1 MNKKKI
7 RLIIALMSVALA
19 GIISLQVYWIAHDI
33 RLKEKQFDQAV
44 AQAMNAV
51 VDQIETREA
60 FHLIS
65 RRFYD
70 LDPARIS
77 ELMLNDSMYDLPL
90 QIAGSPEQ
98 VAPAAVPG
106 PPPIFDDLDNADINI
121 EFHQPG
127 NPRTILRFQRKNFH
141 HVDSLNERTVRSS
154 RVTRIYNDSSEI
166 TIRKNQE
173 KVKSRME
180 KLQRVMQQMAVE
192 FVGKESEVT
201 QRINPYQL
209 DTIIKTELRNYGVN
223 LECNYGVLNG
233 STNTLLFS
241 KSTVS
246 PAELLHSRY
255 KTLLFPN
262 DIFSKP
268 DFLILH
274 FPGSIKYV
282 LASMWLMLA
291 GSSLFTLII
300 VLSFTYTIQVIFRQ
314 KKLSDIKSDFIN
326 NMTHEFKT
334 PIATISLATDSIR
347 DTRVSQNREKL
358 EYFLNIIRDEN
369 KRMNVQVENV
379 LQMAQIEKGELK
391 VRKEPVNMHELIE
404 KAVGLILLQ
413 VESKEGQIHPKL
425 EATRPLVTGDPMHLS
440 NVIFN
445 LLDNANK
452 YSPLKPHITIRTVDR
467 EDHMVLTVQDKGM
480 GMTKETQKKI
490 FEKFYRVPTGNIH
503 DIKGFGL
510 GLSYVKAIVE
520 QHGGVISV
528 ASEPGHGSTFEIILP
543 TSTQPL
549 T

>member
-1 MNKKKI
+1 MDKKKI
-7 RLIIALMSVALA
+7 RLIIAFMSVALA

-33 RLKEKQFDQAV
+33 RLKENQFDQAV
-44 AQAMNAV
+44 TQAMNSV

-60 FHLIS
+60 FHIIS
-65 RRFYD
+65 SRFYD
-70 LDPARIS
+70 MDPARIS
-77 ELMLNDSMYDLPL
+77 ELMLNDSLYELPARTDETTEL
-90 QIAGSPEQ
+90 ETPR
-98 VAPAAVPG
+98 AVPG

-127 NPRTILRFQRKNFH
+127 NPHTILRFQRKNIH
-141 HVDSLNERTVRSS
+141 QVDSLEERTVRSS
-154 RVTRIYNDSSEI
+154 RMTRIYSDSSEL

-209 DTIIKTELRNYGVN
+209 DTLLKTELMNHGVS
-223 LECNYGVLNG
+223 LDCNYGVLNG
-233 STNTLLFS
+233 NTNKLIFSNASANPDQLLQ
-241 KSTVS
+241 
-246 PAELLHSRY
+246 SRY

-268 DFLILH
+268 DFLILQ
-274 FPGSIKYV
+274 FPGSIQYV

-334 PIATISLATDSIR
+334 PIATISLASDSIR
-347 DTRVSQNREKL
+347 DVRVSQNKEKL

-379 LQMAQIEKGELK
+379 LQMAQIEKGELR
-391 VRKEPVNMHELIE
+391 VRKETVNMHELIE
-404 KAVGLILLQ
+404 KARVDPVAGAKQRRTYRHGAGGDAPAGYRGSDAPLQ
-413 VESKEGQIHPKL
+413 CY
-425 EATRPLVTGDPMHLS
+425 
-440 NVIFN
+440 F
-445 LLDNANK
+445 
-452 YSPLKPHITIRTVDR
+452 
-467 EDHMVLTVQDKGM
+467 
-480 GMTKETQKKI
+480 
-490 FEKFYRVPTGNIH
+490 
-503 DIKGFGL
+503 
-510 GLSYVKAIVE
+510 
-520 QHGGVISV
+520 
-528 ASEPGHGSTFEIILP
+528 
-543 TSTQPL
+543 QPA
-549 T
+549 

>member
-1 MNKKKI
+1 
-7 RLIIALMSVALA
+7 MSVALA
-19 GIISLQVYWIAHDI
+19 GIIALQVYWIAHDI
-33 RLKEKQFDQAV
+33 EIKEKQFDQAV
-44 AQAMNAV
+44 SQAMNAV

-60 FHLIS
+60 FHIIS
-65 RRFYD
+65 NRFFD
-70 LDPARIS
+70 LDPERLS
-77 ELMLNDSMYDLPL
+77 ELMLDDSMVDLPVQPRTL
-90 QIAGSPEQ
+90 AIREH
-98 VAPAAVPG
+98 PG

-127 NPRTILRFQRKNFH
+127 SPRTILRFQRKNIH
-141 HVDSLNERTVRSS
+141 QVDSVQERTVKSARI
-154 RVTRIYNDSSEI
+154 TRIYSDSSEL
-166 TIRKNQE
+166 TVRKNQE

-201 QRINPYQL
+201 QRVNPGQL
-209 DTIIKTELRNYGVN
+209 DTIIRTELQNHGIP
-223 LECNYGVLNG
+223 LDCDYGVLNG
-233 STNTLLFS
+233 NTN
-241 KSTVS
+241 
-246 PAELLHSRY
+246 ELLLSKAGVNPGDLFQSKY

-268 DFLILH
+268 DYLILH
-274 FPGSIKYV
+274 FPSSIKYV

-300 VLSFTYTIQVIFRQ
+300 VLGFTYTIQVIFRQ

-334 PIATISLATDSIR
+334 PIATISLASDSIR
-347 DTRVSQNREKL
+347 DTRVSQNKEKL

-379 LQMAQIEKGELK
+379 LQMAQLEKGELT
-391 VRKEPVNMHELIE
+391 VRKEAVNMHELIE
-404 KAVGLILLQ
+404 QAVGLILLQ
-413 VESKEGQIHPKL
+413 VESKEGHIRCEL
-425 EATRPLVTGDPMHLS
+425 NATRPVATGDPVHLS

-452 YSPLKPHITIRTVDR
+452 YSP
-467 EDHMVLTVQDKGM
+467 VQPRLVVSTDNRGNQLRVRVSDEGM
-480 GMTKETQKKI
+480 GMSKDTQKRI
-490 FEKFYRVPTGNIH
+490 FEKFYRVPTGNLH

-520 QHGGVISV
+520 QHGGSITVS
-528 ASEPGHGSTFEIILP
+528 SEPGKGSTFEVLLP
-543 TSTQPL
+543 LSEQIMQTSSDE
-549 T
+549 